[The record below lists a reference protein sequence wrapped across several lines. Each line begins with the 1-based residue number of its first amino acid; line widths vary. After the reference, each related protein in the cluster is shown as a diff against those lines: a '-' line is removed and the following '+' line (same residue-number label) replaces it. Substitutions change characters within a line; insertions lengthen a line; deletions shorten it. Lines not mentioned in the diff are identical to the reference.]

1 MRVPRSPSPCS
12 QISIGSGR
20 KSCSPASVEA
30 RTALAQ
36 GNAETEA
43 HVSCRKT
50 LASSAAYRLP
60 SRGARRVF
68 TRPGTASFAKT
79 QMQTLWSTLPPIVEV
94 LLKKTSHPRLESR
107 PELQVGRTFDR
118 FRLCGVGMDHPAQIA
133 DFQFLRDCQNGLS
146 DAFSRV

>member
-60 SRGARRVF
+60 SKGARRVF
-68 TRPGTASFAKT
+68 TRPGTAAFAKT
-79 QMQTLWSTLPPIVEV
+79 QMQTRWSTLPPIVEV

-107 PELQVGRTFDR
+107 PELQVGRAFDG
-118 FRLCGVGMDHPAQIA
+118 FRLRRIGMNHAAQMA
-133 DFQFLRDCQNGLS
+133 YFQFLRDRQNCLTY
-146 DAFSRV
+146 AFSGV